1 MIRELFD
8 LKGRTALIT
17 GGSRSLGLT
26 LAHGLSEMGARVIL
40 VARDPVRLNA
50 AVDSIAA
57 PADQKAALQA
67 DLCDLDGI
75 PALVER
81 AVKVFGTIDILVNNA
96 GISAPGPAESVSVD
110 RWQSVIDVNLSAP
123 FLLAREVARVCMI
136 PARRGRIL
144 NMSSV
149 GGLFGNRPD
158 LGMAIASYNASKAGL
173 IGLTRALAC
182 EWGRYDIT
190 VNALCPGFFET
201 DMNRRLLAHIEGQ
214 VLPSIPLERF
224 GGKLDL
230 IGPALLLVSDAGR
243 HITGQT
249 LVVDG
254 GMTCV

>member
-8 LKGRTALIT
+8 LTGRTALIT
-17 GGSRSLGLT
+17 GASRGLGLN
-26 LAHGLSEMGARVIL
+26 LAHGLCEMGARVIL

-50 AVDSIAA
+50 ALDSIAA
-57 PADQKAALQA
+57 PADQKAALPA
-67 DLCDLDGI
+67 DLADLDSI
-75 PALVER
+75 PAFVER
-81 AVKVFGTIDILVNNA
+81 AAEVFGVIDILVNNA
-96 GISAPGPAESVSVD
+96 GISAPAPAETDPLD

-123 FLLAREVARVCMI
+123 FLLAREVARRCMI
-136 PARRGRIL
+136 PTRRGRIL

-158 LGMAIASYNASKAGL
+158 LHMTIASYNASKAGL

-201 DMNRRLLAHIEGQ
+201 DLNRQLLTHIEGR
-214 VLPSIPLERF
+214 VLPTIPLERF
-224 GGKLDL
+224 GGAADL

-243 HITGQT
+243 HVTGQT

-254 GMTCV
+254 GMTCP

>member
-17 GGSRSLGLT
+17 GGSRGLGLN

-40 VARDPVRLNA
+40 VARDPASLKV

-57 PADQKAALQA
+57 PADQKAILPA
-67 DLCDLDGI
+67 DVAALDGI
-75 PALVER
+75 PALVQR
-81 AVKVFGTIDILVNNA
+81 AAEVFGGIDILVNNA
-96 GISAPGPAESVSVD
+96 GIAAPGPAETVSID

-123 FLLAREVARVCMI
+123 FLLAREVARLCMI

-158 LGMAIASYNASKAGL
+158 LRMAIASYNASKAGL

-182 EWGRYDIT
+182 EWGCHDIT

-201 DMNRRLLAHIEGQ
+201 DMNKGLLSHIAGQ
-214 VLPSIPLERF
+214 VLPTVPLERF
-224 GGKLDL
+224 GGKHDL

-254 GMTCV
+254 GMTCA

>member
-1 MIRELFD
+1 
-8 LKGRTALIT
+8 
-17 GGSRSLGLT
+17 
-26 LAHGLSEMGARVIL
+26 V
-40 VARDPVRLNA
+40 
-50 AVDSIAA
+50 
-57 PADQKAALQA
+57 
-67 DLCDLDGI
+67 
-75 PALVER
+75 
-81 AVKVFGTIDILVNNA
+81 IDILVNNA
-96 GISAPGPAESVSVD
+96 GISAPAPAETDPLD

-123 FLLAREVARVCMI
+123 FLLAREVARRCMI

-158 LGMAIASYNASKAGL
+158 LHMTIASYNASKAGL

-201 DMNRRLLAHIEGQ
+201 DLNRQLLTHIEGR
-214 VLPSIPLERF
+214 VLPTIPLERF
-224 GGKLDL
+224 GGAADL

-243 HITGQT
+243 HVTGQT

-254 GMTCV
+254 GMTCP